1 MWEVLRFDFKN
12 KQNPTN
18 LLSLLDLSTDESVL
32 DDPKFILARFI
43 ENRRTFTSNEVLK
56 VLNWIKNREIFLQIY
71 NIYLVLKS
79 KINK

>member
-18 LLSLLDLSTDESVL
+18 LLSLLDLSTDESAL

-43 ENRRTFTSNEVLK
+43 ENWRTFTSNEVLK
-56 VLNWIKNREIFLQIY
+56 VLNWVNYDKSQKASITTIF
-71 NIYLVLKS
+71 S
-79 KINK
+79 FPF